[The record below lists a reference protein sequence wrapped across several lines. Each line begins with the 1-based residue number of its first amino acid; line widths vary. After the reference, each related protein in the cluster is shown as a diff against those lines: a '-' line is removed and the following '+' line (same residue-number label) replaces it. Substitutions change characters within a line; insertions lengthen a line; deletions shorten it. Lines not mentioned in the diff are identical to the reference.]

1 MNKKVLIFLTSILIV
16 CNSVIVTHVANAT
29 PEESIEKGTIQ
40 IKQLDNQIID
50 LNGEISSLNSEIS
63 QLNIKLLENKSEIN
77 KTEDKIKSTEIK
89 IIESKKVIEKK
100 QDILGKRLRVMYKSN
115 LSSNPL
121 LVILSSENFSDAISN
136 TQAVV
141 KIISID
147 KKLINDIENEKKTL
161 DLDINNLKDKKDE
174 LKTLQTST
182 QDSLNEIKTKKEA
195 QQITLDKLSAEKKKV
210 SSIIE
215 ENENSL
221 ISHSVSIIKS
231 SASSESAIKDAIS
244 TLKSLFPQL
253 NTSSVKN
260 KAQDAIND
268 GRGILKY
275 IQETKNKRTNTNK
288 ATTTSIGNTDR
299 GSSPAKKSYTMEAT
313 AYFDGLLTASGL
325 KPIRNAS
332 GLSTVAVDPSVIPL
346 GSKLYI
352 EGYGY
357 AIAADTGSAIK
368 NLKIDLYMNSKSEC
382 TTFGRRNVIVSLIA
396 YPNEW

>member
-1 MNKKVLIFLTSILIV
+1 MNKKLLISLTSILIL
-16 CNSVIVTHVANAT
+16 CNSAISPHIASAT
-29 PEESIEKGTIQ
+29 PSEIIEKGTLQ
-40 IKQLDNQIID
+40 IKQLDKQIVD
-50 LNGEISSLNSEIS
+50 LNGELSNLNSEIS
-63 QLNIKLLENKSEIN
+63 ELNIKLKENKSEIN
-77 KTEDKIKSTEIK
+77 KTEDKIKNVEVQIKERKK
-89 IIESKKVIEKK
+89 IIDEK
-100 QDILGKRLRVMYKSN
+100 QAILGKRLRVMYKSN

-121 LVILSSENFSDAISN
+121 FIILSSDSFSDAISN

-141 KIISID
+141 KVISLD
-147 KKLINDIENEKKTL
+147 KKLINDIEKEKETL
-161 DLDINNLKDKKDE
+161 DLDVNKLNDKKDE
-174 LKTLQTST
+174 LKTLESST
-182 QDSLNEIKTKKEA
+182 QNSLEEIKTKKES
-195 QQITLDKLSAEKKKV
+195 QQVALNKLSEEKKKA

-231 SASSESAIKDAIS
+231 SSSSESEIKDAIS
-244 TLKSLFPQL
+244 TLRSLFPQI

-260 KAQDAIND
+260 KAQSAINN
-268 GRGILKY
+268 GTSTLQSMK
-275 IQETKNKRTNTNK
+275 ESNKTKG
-288 ATTTSIGNTDR
+288 TTHSGSIDR

-352 EGYGY
+352 DGYGY

-368 NLKIDLYMNSKSEC
+368 NLKIDLYMNSKAEC
-382 TTFGRRNVIVSLIA
+382 YTFGRRNVTVSLIA

>member
-1 MNKKVLIFLTSILIV
+1 MNKKVLISLTSILIV
-16 CNSVIVTHVANAT
+16 CNSVLTTHVTAAT

-40 IKQLDNQIID
+40 IQQLDNQIID
-50 LNGEISSLNSEIS
+50 LNSEISSLNSEIS

-77 KTEDKIKSTEIK
+77 KTEDKIKNTEVEITK
-89 IIESKKVIEKK
+89 SKKVLEEK
-100 QDILGKRLRVMYKSN
+100 QEVLGKRLSVMYKSN

-121 LVILSSENFSDAISN
+121 FVILSSDNFSDAISN
-136 TQAVV
+136 AQAVIKV
-141 KIISID
+141 ISLD
-147 KKLINDIENEKKTL
+147 KKLISDIEKEKAAL
-161 DLDINNLKDKKDE
+161 DLDVNNLNNKKDE
-174 LKTLQTST
+174 LKTLESST
-182 QDSLNEIKTKKEA
+182 QESLKDINTKKES
-195 QQITLDKLSAEKKKV
+195 QQIALDKLSAEKKKAA
-210 SSIIE
+210 SIIE

-221 ISHSVSIIKS
+221 ISHSVSVIKS
-231 SASSESAIKDAIS
+231 SSSSESEIKDAIS
-244 TLKSLFPQL
+244 TLRSLFPQL

-268 GRGILKY
+268 GTSSLRSMK
-275 IQETKNKRTNTNK
+275 ETASNKVSNTNIG
-288 ATTTSIGNTDR
+288 SIDR
-299 GSSPAKKSYTMEAT
+299 GSSPAKKTYTMEAT

-368 NLKIDLYMNSKSEC
+368 NLKIDLYMNSKAEC
-382 TTFGRRNVIVSLIA
+382 SAFGRRNVTVSLMA